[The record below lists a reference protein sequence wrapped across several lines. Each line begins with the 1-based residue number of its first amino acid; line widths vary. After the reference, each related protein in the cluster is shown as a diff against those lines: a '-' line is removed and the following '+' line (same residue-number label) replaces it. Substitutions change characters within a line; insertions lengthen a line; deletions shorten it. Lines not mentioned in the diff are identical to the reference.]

1 MVIIAYT
8 ALIAIFLL
16 HMKRLIAIAMLCITI
31 LLPSFAGGRSE
42 QATPVTLSK
51 SPEYDAEMV
60 TSRSVTISSTLYS
73 LGNLYAYLDR
83 SFLYDIDDNKMEEE
97 LIAAMIDSLGDPY
110 SYYVPADMADTYEEN
125 SDGSYIGIGT
135 YLYKMNPSYSDMSD
149 PSTWMVVIS
158 SVFPGAPAD
167 RAGLRSR
174 DMISAINGESTAPLT
189 AAEASKKLKG
199 EPGKDLV
206 LTVHRG
212 DAVFEVTLRPEKVT
226 TPSTASAML
235 DGNIGYLAIYAF
247 SLTTADSA
255 EKEIRSLL
263 DSGAEKF
270 IIDLRDNGGGT
281 VETALEVADMFLSD
295 GRLLETRF
303 KDQSGRRAIIRNAD
317 SNIIVPEDYPV
328 IVLVNGGTASSG
340 EILTAAL
347 KDNGRAKVIGSQ
359 TFGKG
364 ISQEVRPFADGYIQ
378 LTTGHFYT
386 PSGNDIHHVG
396 IAPDVVI
403 EDKEYS
409 EEELEAFYSFM
420 SDDSIKEFADTH
432 EYSKENIISFAEEHI
447 DSGVPEDLLMLLIRN
462 EYLYRMDYSE
472 RPVADPG
479 YDEVLRVAI
488 EELSE

>member
-1 MVIIAYT
+1 M
-8 ALIAIFLL
+8 
-16 HMKRLIAIAMLCITI
+16 

-42 QATPVTLSK
+42 QATPVILSQ
-51 SPEYDAEMV
+51 SPEYDAELV

-83 SFLYDIDDNKMEEE
+83 SFLYDINDEKMEEE

-110 SYYVPADMADTYEEN
+110 SYYIPSEMADTYEEN

-174 DMISAINGESTAPLT
+174 DMISAINGESTASLT
-189 AAEASKKLKG
+189 ATEASKKLKG
-199 EPGKDLV
+199 EPGKDIV

-212 DAVFEVTLRPEKVT
+212 DAVFDITLRPEKVT
-226 TPSTASAML
+226 TPSTASEML
-235 DGNIGYLAIYAF
+235 DDDIGYLAIYTF

-255 EKEIRSLL
+255 EKEIRKLL
-263 DSGAEKF
+263 DSGASKL
-270 IIDLRDNGGGT
+270 IVDLRNNGGGT
-281 VETALEVADMFLSD
+281 VETALEIADMFLSE

-303 KDQSGRRAIIRNAD
+303 KEQSGRKAIIRNAD
-317 SNIIVPEDYPV
+317 SSILVPEDCPV

-340 EILTAAL
+340 EILTGAL
-347 KDNGRAKVIGSQ
+347 KDNGRAIVIGSQ

-396 IAPDVVI
+396 ITPDIII
-403 EDKEYS
+403 EEKEYS
-409 EEELEAFYSFM
+409 EDELEAFSAFM
-420 SDDSIKEFADTH
+420 SDGSIKEFADTH
-432 EYSKENIISFAEEHI
+432 EYSRENIRLFAEENI
-447 DSGVPEDLLMLLIRN
+447 QTGVPEDLLMLLIRN

-472 RPVADPG
+472 RPAADPE
-479 YDEVLRVAI
+479 YDEVLSRAI
-488 EELSE
+488 KELSK

>member
-1 MVIIAYT
+1 M
-8 ALIAIFLL
+8 
-16 HMKRLIAIAMLCITI
+16 HMKRMISTAMLCIMI
-31 LLPSFAGGRSE
+31 LFTAYAGGRTE
-42 QATPVTLSK
+42 QATPVILPE
-51 SPEYDAEMV
+51 SPEYDAEV
-60 TSRSVTISSTLYS
+60 VASRSVTISSTLYS

-83 SFLYDIDDNKMEEE
+83 SFLYDIDDSRMEEE

-110 SYYVPADMADTYEEN
+110 SYYIPADMADSYEEN

-149 PSTWMVVIS
+149 PSSWMVVIS

-212 DAVFEVTLRPEKVT
+212 DAVFDITLRPEKVT
-226 TPSTASAML
+226 TPSTASTML
-235 DGNIGYLAIYAF
+235 DDGIGYIAIYTF
-247 SLTTADSA
+247 SMTTADSA
-255 EKEIRSLL
+255 EKEIKKLL
-263 DSGAEKF
+263 DSGADKF

-281 VETALEVADMFLSD
+281 VETALEIADMFLSD

-303 KDQSGRRAIIRNAD
+303 KEQSGRKSLIRNAD
-317 SNIIVPEDYPV
+317 SSTLVPEEYPV
-328 IVLVNGGTASSG
+328 VVLVNGGTASSG
-340 EILTAAL
+340 EILTGAL
-347 KDNGRAKVIGSQ
+347 KDNGRAEIIGSQ

-364 ISQEVRPFADGYIQ
+364 ISQEVRPFADGFIQ
-378 LTTGHFYT
+378 ITTGHFYT

-396 IAPDVVI
+396 ITPDIVI

-409 EEELEAFYSFM
+409 EEELEAFSEFM
-420 SDDSIKEFADTH
+420 SDDSIKEFADNH
-432 EYSKENIISFAEEHI
+432 EYSSENIKAFADEHAS
-447 DSGVPEDLLMLLIRN
+447 SGVPEDLLMLLIRN
-462 EYLYRMDYSE
+462 EYLYRMDYSD
-472 RPVADPG
+472 RPVADPE
-479 YDEVLRVAI
+479 YDEVLRAAI
-488 EELSE
+488 KELV